1 MVQVSRVCIDIDS
14 MRRGRSFPT
23 PSWDSSR
30 RTQGF
35 TLIELITVVVI
46 LGVLAAVALPK
57 FMDLR
62 SNANIAAFQGTL
74 ADARSKI
81 AMVYS
86 AAALLGPGGTKTVNG
101 CTSSLDA
108 NGSGTICLDNLPVQT
123 AAYNMTCFG
132 GLNQST
138 SFQGQGSATQNSFVY
153 YHVSGNLPGGAM
165 FWEHWPSGCSFTC
178 NTGNG
183 LSQMTK
189 ITVTTAAC
197 Q

>member
-1 MVQVSRVCIDIDS
+1 MHTGLSTSALWRA
-14 MRRGRSFPT
+14 
-23 PSWDSSR
+23 SR
-30 RTQGF
+30 RHGRGF

-62 SNANIAAFQGTL
+62 SSAQIAAFHGHL

-81 AMVYS
+81 AMVHS
-86 AAALLGPGGTKTVNG
+86 AAALLGPGGTKTANG

-108 NGSGTICLDNLPVQT
+108 NGTGTICLQDVPVQT
-123 AAYNMTCFG
+123 LAYNLSCFA

-138 SFQGQGSATQNSFVY
+138 AFKGQGYANQNALVY
-153 YHVSGNLPGGAM
+153 YNISGNVPGGTM
-165 FWEHWPSGCSFTC
+165 YWDHWPSGCNFTC
-178 NTGNG
+178 TTGNG
-183 LSQMTK
+183 FGQMTK
-189 ITVTTAAC
+189 ITVNTAAC